1 MDKVKH
7 YLFLFIHFIYKFN
20 VNIKSHKHH
29 LIVKIP
35 AGRIGLPGPVQGFE
49 IWYIWSA
56 PSREVPY

>member
-49 IWYIWSA
+49 IWYI
-56 PSREVPY
+56 